1 MALDLKAYFANI
13 PKRQLYILAGVL
25 GGGILAAYAY
35 FLVLPMWE
43 QRGRLQADLQKL
55 ESDLAQKKI
64 IAANRPKL
72 EADIKALQAQ
82 LEAALVRLPEEKD
95 IPRLLTQV
103 NTLGQQN
110 GLEFLLFRPG
120 APTRKGFYA
129 EVPIEMRVEGQY
141 HALGGF
147 LDRVSKLER
156 IVNVSDIR
164 VNPLAVQAQRGDKSV
179 VAELRAT
186 TFTFL
191 EKGGSASAPAK
202 K

>member
-13 PKRQLYILAGVL
+13 PKRQLYLLVGLAVAGVL
-25 GGGILAAYAY
+25 AGYVYLLA
-35 FLVLPMWE
+35 LPLWE
-43 QRGRLQADLQKL
+43 QRDRLQADLARL
-55 ESDLAQKKI
+55 ETDLAQKRA

-120 APTRKGFYA
+120 NPAKKGFYA
-129 EVPIEMRVEGQY
+129 EVPIDMRVEGQY
-141 HALGGF
+141 HTLGAF

-164 VNPLAVQAQRGDKSV
+164 VSPLAPQQQKAGRTVTADIK
-179 VAELRAT
+179 AT

-202 K
+202 P